1 MNLFEPLR
9 GIRHLLHTMFFR
21 LRILLPKQKA
31 VAFGPVGGGYPS
43 RISDI
48 YVINLDRQPQRL
60 VAVARELDRI
70 VDCTG
75 QPLSKRLIR
84 HAACDARALPAATLA
99 GVDVEPYYTLADQL
113 SVDPYP
119 QVLPNTFD
127 LTRPIRMSN
136 AEIAVAQSHIDIWK
150 RIASSEAPYAL
161 VLEDD
166 VWFEQGFGSLVDT
179 AWEEMRDRDETD
191 PDFDVLYLSFKE
203 VKHGAPK
210 IALSRS
216 VFRPERGLWYL
227 SGYVLSKRGAQR
239 LLARMPCRGPVDLWI
254 NQQFPVIDVRALRRS
269 VIPQRVDLLSTNSY
283 SILPVLS
290 QIGILSDA
298 TPGTFHQRPTETP
311 VFAFGSRNAGLSSLA
326 MALSMLGYRCCS
338 DLDDLLPVERGRL
351 LRGQRGRVFDAYVN
365 VAALEPHIAQLKER
379 YPGAKFI
386 IVGEIPESLSLPPEG
401 ILHQRAAPE
410 GWTVL
415 CEYLRMPPPSASY
428 PCAAERGVRRL
439 SPPAAASERLARGKR
454 LEHDASPWVAPPSR
468 HWHGIDVELREPGPR
483 SVASRARFDD
493 HLSELDASRWLPR
506 DDTFPG
512 NLALF
517 RPGSVRVRPCG
528 GLELVVANASLGVR
542 DLSAGA
548 VSSRGRFLYGRFE
561 ATLRATNVPGLVSG
575 FFLHRDLPR
584 QEIDVEITGNRPDQM
599 LTNVFFNPGCDGA
612 KFDYG
617 YRGTPFAIQLGF
629 DASEAFHTYAIEWA
643 PDEIRWFVDD
653 RLVHRRV
660 IWDPTPIPDLPMTLH
675 VNTWPTRSEE
685 LAGRLVRE
693 SLPAVAAIR
702 RIAVDANSA
711 EAQGDA
717 ISVRKDL
724 VRLVDKAQE
733 GEPLSKRDGS
743 AHWDAHVRDETY

>member
-9 GIRHLLHTMFFR
+9 GIRHLLHTIFFR
-21 LRILLPKQKA
+21 LRVLLPKQKA
-31 VAFGPVGGGYPS
+31 SAFGPVGDGCPG

-70 VDCTG
+70 MDCTG

-84 HAACDARALPAATLA
+84 HVACDARALPAATLV

-113 SVDPYP
+113 YVDPYP
-119 QVLPNTFD
+119 QVLPGTFD

-136 AEIAVAQSHIDIWK
+136 AEIAVAQSHIDVWK
-150 RIASSEAPYAL
+150 RIANSNARYAL

-166 VWFEQGFGSLVDT
+166 VWFEQGFGNLVDT
-179 AWEEMRDRDETD
+179 AWGEMQDHDGTD

-210 IALSRS
+210 VALSRS

-239 LLARMPCRGPVDLWI
+239 LLARLPCRGPVDLWI
-254 NQQFPVIDVRALRRS
+254 NQQFPVTDVRSLRRS

-298 TPGTFHQRPTETP
+298 TPGMFHQRPTETP
-311 VFAFGSRNAGLSSLA
+311 VFAFGAPNTGLSSLA
-326 MALSMLGYRCCS
+326 IALSMLGYRCCS
-338 DLDDLLPVERGRL
+338 DLDDLPTVERSRL

-365 VAALEPHIAQLKER
+365 VATLEPHIAQLKRR

-386 IVGEIPESLSLPPEG
+386 IVGEIPEKLPLPPESV
-401 ILHQRAAPE
+401 LHQRAVPE
-410 GWTVL
+410 DWTEL
-415 CEYLRMPPPSASY
+415 CEYLRMPPPNASY
-428 PCAAERGVRRL
+428 PCAADRGVRRFR
-439 SPPAAASERLARGKR
+439 PPTASSERLKKGKR
-454 LEHDASPWVAPPSR
+454 LEHDVSPWVAPPSR

-483 SVASRARFDD
+483 LEASRTQFDD
-493 HLSELDASRWLPR
+493 HLSELDASRWLSR

-517 RPGSVRVRPCG
+517 RHDSVRVLPSG
-528 GLELVVANASLGVR
+528 GLELVVASASLGVR
-542 DLSAGA
+542 ELSAGA
-548 VSSRGRFLYGRFE
+548 VSSRSRFLYGRFE
-561 ATLRATNVPGLVSG
+561 ATMRATNVPGMVSG

-599 LTNVFFNPGCDGA
+599 LANVFFNPGYDGA

-617 YRGTPFAIQLGF
+617 YRGTPFAIELGF
-629 DASEAFHTYAIEWA
+629 DASEAFHTYVIEWA

-653 RLVHRRV
+653 HLVHRRV
-660 IWDPTPIPDLPMTLH
+660 LWDPTPIPDLPMTLH

-685 LAGRLVRE
+685 LAGRLVSE
-693 SLPAVAAIR
+693 SLPAVTAVR
-702 RIAVDANSA
+702 RIAVDANSTD
-711 EAQGDA
+711 AQGDA
-717 ISVRKDL
+717 VSDREEL
-724 VRLVDKAQE
+724 GWLVDTAQE
-733 GEPLSKRDGS
+733 G
-743 AHWDAHVRDETY
+743 

>member
-1 MNLFEPLR
+1 MNLFEPLS
-9 GIRHLLHTMFFR
+9 GISHLLHTMFLR
-21 LRILLPKQKA
+21 LRVLLPKQTA
-31 VAFGPVGGGYPS
+31 CAFGPVGGGYPG

-48 YVINLDRQPQRL
+48 YVINLDLQPQRL

-70 VDCTG
+70 MDCTG

-119 QVLPNTFD
+119 QVLPDMFD
-127 LTRPIRMSN
+127 LTLPIRMSN

-150 RIASSEAPYAL
+150 RIASSSAPYAL

-166 VWFEQGFGSLVDT
+166 VWFEQGFGSLVDK
-179 AWEEMRDRDETD
+179 AWEEMRDRDGTD

-239 LLARMPCRGPVDLWI
+239 LLARLPCRGPVDLWI
-254 NQQFPVIDVRALRRS
+254 NQQFPVTDVRALRRS
-269 VIPQRVDLLSTNSY
+269 VIPQRIDLLSTNSY

-311 VFAFGSRNAGLSSLA
+311 VFAFGSRNAGLSTLA
-326 MALSMLGYRCCS
+326 VALSMLGYRCCS
-338 DLDDLLPVERGRL
+338 DLDDLPPVERGRL
-351 LRGQRGRVFDAYVN
+351 LRGQRGRLFDAYVN

-386 IVGEIPESLSLPPEG
+386 IVGEIPENLPLPPESV
-401 ILHQRAAPE
+401 LYQRAVTE
-410 GWTVL
+410 DWTEL
-415 CEYLRMPPPSASY
+415 CEYLRMPPPSASF

-439 SPPAAASERLARGKR
+439 RPPAATNERLARGKR
-454 LEHDASPWVAPPSR
+454 LKHDASPWVAPPSR
-468 HWHGIDVELREPGPR
+468 HWHGIDVELREPGPT
-483 SVASRARFDD
+483 SVASRTRFDD
-493 HLSELDASRWLPR
+493 HLSELDPFRWLSR
-506 DDTFPG
+506 GDTFPG

-517 RPGSVRVRPCG
+517 RPGNVRVLPSG
-528 GLELVVANASLGVR
+528 GLELVVASASLGVR
-542 DLSAGA
+542 ELSAGA
-548 VSSRGRFLYGRFE
+548 ISSRGRFLHGRFE

-584 QEIDVEITGNRPDQM
+584 QEIDVEITGSRPDHM

-617 YRGTPFAIQLGF
+617 YRGTPFAIELGF
-629 DASEAFHTYAIEWA
+629 DASEAFHAYAIEWA

-660 IWDPTPIPDLPMTLH
+660 LWDPTPIPDLPMTLH

-685 LAGRLVRE
+685 LAGRLVSE
-693 SLPAVAAIR
+693 SLPAVAAVR
-702 RIAVDANSA
+702 RIAVDASSTD
-711 EAQGDA
+711 AQGDA
-717 ISVRKDL
+717 VSVSEEL
-724 VRLVDKAQE
+724 EWLVDAAQE
-733 GEPLSKRDGS
+733 G
-743 AHWDAHVRDETY
+743 

>member
-1 MNLFEPLR
+1 MNLFEPLG
-9 GIRHLLHTMFFR
+9 GIRHLLHTMFMR
-21 LRILLPKQKA
+21 LRVLLPKQKA
-31 VAFGPVGGGYPS
+31 CAFGPVGAGYS
-43 RISDI
+43 DRISNI

-60 VAVARELDRI
+60 VAVTRELDRI

-75 QPLSKRLIR
+75 QPLSKLLIR
-84 HAACDARALPAATLA
+84 HAACDAQALPAATLG
-99 GVDVEPYYTLADQL
+99 GVDVDPYYTLADQL
-113 SVDPYP
+113 FVDPYP
-119 QVLPNTFD
+119 QVLPDTFD

-150 RIASSEAPYAL
+150 RIGSSRAPYAL

-166 VWFEQGFGSLVDT
+166 VWFEQDFGSLVDT
-179 AWEEMRDRDETD
+179 AWEEMRDHDGAD
-191 PDFDVLYLSFKE
+191 PDFDVLYLSYKE

-239 LLARMPCRGPVDLWI
+239 LLALLPCRGPVDLWI
-254 NQQFPVIDVRALRRS
+254 NQQFPATDVRALRRS

-311 VFAFGSRNAGLSSLA
+311 VFAFGSQNTGLSSLA
-326 MALSMLGYRCCS
+326 TALAMLGYRCCS
-338 DLDDLLPVERGRL
+338 DLDDLPSVERERL
-351 LRGQRGRVFDAYVN
+351 LQGQRRRVFDAYVN
-365 VAALEPHIAQLKER
+365 VAALEPHIAQLKVR

-386 IVGEIPESLSLPPEG
+386 ITGEIPENFPLPPESVW
-401 ILHQRAAPE
+401 HQRTVPK
-410 GWTVL
+410 GWKEL

-428 PCAAERGVRRL
+428 PSTAERGIRRL
-439 SPPAAASERLARGKR
+439 CPPAVTHEGPARGKL
-454 LEHDASPWVAPPSR
+454 LEHDASPWVVPPSG
-468 HWHGIDVELREPGPR
+468 HWHGIEVEHRQLGPR
-483 SVASRARFDD
+483 SGTFRVRFDD
-493 HLSELDASRWLPR
+493 HLSELDASRWLLR

-517 RPGSVRVRPCG
+517 RPSSVRVLPSG
-528 GLELVVANASLGVR
+528 GLELVVASASLGVR
-542 DLSAGA
+542 ELSAGA
-548 VSSRGRFLYGRFE
+548 VSSLGQFLYGRFE
-561 ATLRATNVPGLVSG
+561 ANLRATNVPGLVSG

-584 QEIDVEITGNRPDQM
+584 QEIDVEITGNRPDQ
-599 LTNVFFNPGCDGA
+599 LLANVFFNPGCDGA

-617 YRGTPFAIQLGF
+617 YRGTPFAIDLGF

-643 PDEIRWFVDD
+643 PDEIRWLVDD

-660 IWDPTPIPDLPMTLH
+660 LWDPTPIPDLPMTLH

-685 LAGRLVRE
+685 LAGTLVRE
-693 SLPAVAAIR
+693 SLPAVAAVR
-702 RIAVDANSA
+702 RIAVDANSTDA
-711 EAQGDA
+711 HGDA
-717 ISVRKDL
+717 VLIR
-724 VRLVDKAQE
+724 VDTA
-733 GEPLSKRDGS
+733 
-743 AHWDAHVRDETY
+743 

>member
-1 MNLFEPLR
+1 MNLFEPLS
-9 GIRHLLHTMFFR
+9 GIRHLLHSMFLR
-21 LRILLPKQKA
+21 LRLLLPKQTA
-31 VAFGPVGGGYPS
+31 CAFGPVGVGYPG

-60 VAVARELDRI
+60 ADVTRELERL
-70 VDCTG
+70 VDCSG

-119 QVLPNTFD
+119 QVLPDMFD
-127 LTRPIRMSN
+127 LTLPIRMSN

-150 RIASSEAPYAL
+150 RIASSNAPYAL

-179 AWEEMRDRDETD
+179 AWEEMRDCDGTD
-191 PDFDVLYLSFKE
+191 PDFDVFYLSFKE

-239 LLARMPCRGPVDLWI
+239 LLARLPCRGPVDLWI
-254 NQQFPVIDVRALRRS
+254 NQQYPVTDVRALRRS
-269 VIPQRVDLLSTNSY
+269 VIPQRIDLLSTNSY
-283 SILPVLS
+283 SILPVLT

-298 TPGTFHQRPTETP
+298 TPGTFHQRPTKTP
-311 VFAFGSRNAGLSSLA
+311 VFAFGSRNAGLSTLA
-326 MALSMLGYRCCS
+326 VALSMLGYRCCS
-338 DLDDLLPVERGRL
+338 DLDDLPPVERGRL

-365 VAALEPHIAQLKER
+365 VAALEPHIAQLQGR

-386 IVGEIPESLSLPPEG
+386 IVGEIPEYLPLPPESV
-401 ILHQRAAPE
+401 LHLRAVPE
-410 GWTVL
+410 DWTAL
-415 CEYLRMPPPSASY
+415 CEYLRLPPPSASFPY
-428 PCAAERGVRRL
+428 AAERGVRRL
-439 SPPAAASERLARGKR
+439 RPPAAVGESLARGKR
-454 LEHDASPWVAPPSR
+454 LKHDASPWAVPPSR
-468 HWHGIDVELREPGPR
+468 HWHGIDVEQRQPGPK
-483 SVASRARFDD
+483 SETSRAQFDD
-493 HLSELDASRWLPR
+493 HLRGLDTSRWLSR

-517 RPGSVRVRPCG
+517 RPGNVRVLPSG
-528 GLELVVANASLGVR
+528 GLELVVASASFGVR
-542 DLSAGA
+542 ELSAGA

-599 LTNVFFNPGCDGA
+599 LANVFFNPGCDGA

-617 YRGTPFAIQLGF
+617 YRGTPFAIELGF

-660 IWDPTPIPDLPMTLH
+660 LWDPTPIPDLPMTLH

-693 SLPAVAAIR
+693 CLPAVAAVR
-702 RIAVDANSA
+702 RIAVDANSTD
-711 EAQGDA
+711 AQGDV
-717 ISVRKDL
+717 ISLREEL
-724 VRLVDKAQE
+724 MGLVD
-733 GEPLSKRDGS
+733 S
-743 AHWDAHVRDETY
+743 A

>member
-1 MNLFEPLR
+1 MNLFEPLGGMR
-9 GIRHLLHTMFFR
+9 YLLHTMFLR
-21 LRILLPKQKA
+21 LRVLLPKQRA
-31 VAFGPVGGGYPS
+31 CAFGPVGAGSSG
-43 RISDI
+43 RVSDI

-60 VAVARELDRI
+60 VAVTRELDRI

-84 HAACDARALPAATLA
+84 HAACDAQAFPAATLG

-119 QVLPNTFD
+119 QVLPDTFD

-150 RIASSEAPYAL
+150 SISSSRAPYAL

-179 AWEEMRDRDETD
+179 AWKEMRERDGVD
-191 PDFDVLYLSFKE
+191 PDFDVLYLSYKE

-210 IALSRS
+210 IALSPS

-239 LLARMPCRGPVDLWI
+239 LLARLPCRGPVDLWI

-269 VIPQRVDLLSTNSY
+269 VIPQRIDLLSTNSY
-283 SILPVLS
+283 SILPALS
-290 QIGILSDA
+290 QIGILSDT

-311 VFAFGSRNAGLSSLA
+311 VFAFGSQNAGLSSLA
-326 MALSMLGYRCCS
+326 AALSMLGYRCCS
-338 DLDDLLPVERGRL
+338 DLDDLPPVERDRL
-351 LRGQRGRVFDAYVN
+351 LRGQRRRVFDAYVN
-365 VAALEPHIAQLKER
+365 VAALEPHIVLLKSR

-386 IVGEIPESLSLPPEG
+386 IVGEIPENWPLPPDSV
-401 ILHQRAAPE
+401 LHQRTAPK
-410 GWTVL
+410 GWTEL

-439 SPPAAASERLARGKR
+439 RLPVAPGKRLARAKR
-454 LEHDASPWVAPPSR
+454 LEHDVSPWVVPPSR
-468 HWHGIDVELREPGPR
+468 HWNGIDVEQYQSEPMSG
-483 SVASRARFDD
+483 ASRTRFDD
-493 HLSELDASRWLPR
+493 HFSEIDASRWQSR
-506 DDTFPG
+506 GDTFPG

-517 RPGSVRVRPCG
+517 RPGSVRVLPFG
-528 GLELVVANASLGVR
+528 GLELVVASASLGVR
-542 DLSAGA
+542 ELSAGA
-548 VSSRGRFLYGRFE
+548 VSSRGQFLYGRFE
-561 ATLRATNVPGLVSG
+561 ANLRATNVPGLVSG

-584 QEIDVEITGNRPDQM
+584 QEIDVEITGNRPDR
-599 LTNVFFNPGCDGA
+599 LLANVFFNPGCDGA

-617 YRGTPFAIQLGF
+617 YRGTPFIIDLGF

-643 PDEIRWFVDD
+643 PDEIRWLVDD

-660 IWDPTPIPDLPMTLH
+660 LWDPTPIPDLPMTLH

-685 LAGRLVRE
+685 LAGRLVPE
-693 SLPAVAAIR
+693 SLPAVAAVR
-702 RIAVDANSA
+702 RITVDANSID
-711 EAQGDA
+711 AQVDA
-717 ISVRKDL
+717 VSIRKEL
-724 VRLVDKAQE
+724 VGVVDTA
-733 GEPLSKRDGS
+733 
-743 AHWDAHVRDETY
+743 

>member
-1 MNLFEPLR
+1 MNLFEPLG
-9 GIRHLLHTMFFR
+9 GIRHLLHTISMR
-21 LRILLPKQKA
+21 LRVLLPKQKA
-31 VAFGPVGGGYPS
+31 CAFGPVGAGYPD

-60 VAVARELDRI
+60 VAVTRELDRI

-75 QPLSKRLIR
+75 QPLSKLLIR
-84 HAACDARALPAATLA
+84 HAACDAQALPAATLG
-99 GVDVEPYYTLADQL
+99 GVDVDPYYTLADQL
-113 SVDPYP
+113 FVDPYP
-119 QVLPNTFD
+119 QVLPDTFD

-150 RIASSEAPYAL
+150 RIGSSRAPYAL

-179 AWEEMRDRDETD
+179 AWEEMRDHDGAD
-191 PDFDVLYLSFKE
+191 PDFDVLYLSYKE

-239 LLARMPCRGPVDLWI
+239 LLARLPCRGPVDLWI
-254 NQQFPVIDVRALRRS
+254 NQQFPAIEVRALRRS

-290 QIGILSDA
+290 QIGILSDV

-311 VFAFGSRNAGLSSLA
+311 VFAFGSQNTGLSSLA
-326 MALSMLGYRCCS
+326 TALAMLGYRCCS
-338 DLDDLLPVERGRL
+338 DLDDLPSVERERL
-351 LRGQRGRVFDAYVN
+351 LQGKRGRVFDAYVN
-365 VAALEPHIAQLKER
+365 VAALEPRIAQLKVR

-386 IVGEIPESLSLPPEG
+386 IAGEIPENLPLPPESV
-401 ILHQRAAPE
+401 LHQRTAPK
-410 GWTVL
+410 GWTEL

-428 PCAAERGVRRL
+428 PSTAERGVRRFC
-439 SPPAAASERLARGKR
+439 PPAATREGPARGKL
-454 LEHDASPWVAPPSR
+454 LEHDASPWVVPPSR
-468 HWHGIDVELREPGPR
+468 HWHGIEVEHHQPGPR
-483 SVASRARFDD
+483 LGEFRVRFDD
-493 HLSELDASRWLPR
+493 HLSELDASRWLSR

-517 RPGSVRVRPCG
+517 RPSSVRVLPSG
-528 GLELVVANASLGVR
+528 GLELVVASASLGVR
-542 DLSAGA
+542 ELSAGA
-548 VSSRGRFLYGRFE
+548 VSSRGQFLYGRFE
-561 ATLRATNVPGLVSG
+561 ANLRATNVPGLVSG

-584 QEIDVEITGNRPDQM
+584 QEIDVEITGNRPDQ
-599 LTNVFFNPGCDGA
+599 LLVNVFFNPGCDGA

-617 YRGTPFAIQLGF
+617 YRGTPFAIDLGF
-629 DASEAFHTYAIEWA
+629 DASEAFHTYAIEWT
-643 PDEIRWFVDD
+643 PDEIRWRVDD

-660 IWDPTPIPDLPMTLH
+660 LWDPTPIPDLPMTLH

-693 SLPAVAAIR
+693 SLPAVAVFR
-702 RIAVDANSA
+702 RIAVDANSSDV
-711 EAQGDA
+711 QDDA
-717 ISVRKDL
+717 VSVR
-724 VRLVDKAQE
+724 
-733 GEPLSKRDGS
+733 
-743 AHWDAHVRDETY
+743 

>member
-1 MNLFEPLR
+1 MNLFEPLG
-9 GIRHLLHTMFFR
+9 GIRHLMHTMFMR
-21 LRILLPKQKA
+21 LRVLLPKQKA
-31 VAFGPVGGGYPS
+31 CAFGPVGAGYS
-43 RISDI
+43 DRISNI

-60 VAVARELDRI
+60 VAVTRELDRI

-75 QPLSKRLIR
+75 QPLSKLLIR
-84 HAACDARALPAATLA
+84 HAACDAQALPAATLG
-99 GVDVEPYYTLADQL
+99 GVDVDPYYTLADQL
-113 SVDPYP
+113 FVDPYP
-119 QVLPNTFD
+119 QVLPDTFD

-150 RIASSEAPYAL
+150 RIGSSRAPYAL

-166 VWFEQGFGSLVDT
+166 VWFEQDFGSLVDT
-179 AWEEMRDRDETD
+179 AWEEMRDHDGAD
-191 PDFDVLYLSFKE
+191 PDFDVLYLSYKE

-239 LLARMPCRGPVDLWI
+239 LLALLPCRGPVDLWI
-254 NQQFPVIDVRALRRS
+254 NQQFPATDVRALRRS

-311 VFAFGSRNAGLSSLA
+311 VFAFGSQNTGLSSLA
-326 MALSMLGYRCCS
+326 TALAMLGYRCCS
-338 DLDDLLPVERGRL
+338 DLDDLPSVERERL
-351 LRGQRGRVFDAYVN
+351 LQGQRRRVFDAYVN
-365 VAALEPHIAQLKER
+365 VAALEPHIAQLKVR

-386 IVGEIPESLSLPPEG
+386 ITGEIPENFPLPPESV
-401 ILHQRAAPE
+401 LHQRTVPK
-410 GWTVL
+410 GWKEL

-428 PCAAERGVRRL
+428 PSTAERGIRRL
-439 SPPAAASERLARGKR
+439 CPPAVTHEGPARGKL
-454 LEHDASPWVAPPSR
+454 LEHDASPWVVPPSG
-468 HWHGIDVELREPGPR
+468 HWHGIEVEHRQLGPR
-483 SVASRARFDD
+483 SGTFRVRFDD
-493 HLSELDASRWLPR
+493 HLSELDASRWLLR

-517 RPGSVRVRPCG
+517 RPSSVRVLPSG
-528 GLELVVANASLGVR
+528 GLELVVASASLGVR
-542 DLSAGA
+542 ELSAGA
-548 VSSRGRFLYGRFE
+548 VSSLGQFLYGRFE
-561 ATLRATNVPGLVSG
+561 ANLRATNVPGLVSG

-584 QEIDVEITGNRPDQM
+584 QEIDVEITGNRPDQ
-599 LTNVFFNPGCDGA
+599 LLANVFFNPGCDGA

-617 YRGTPFAIQLGF
+617 YRGTPFAIDLGF

-643 PDEIRWFVDD
+643 PDEIRWLVDD

-660 IWDPTPIPDLPMTLH
+660 LWDPTPIPDLPMTLH

-685 LAGRLVRE
+685 LAGTLVRE
-693 SLPAVAAIR
+693 SLPAVAAVR
-702 RIAVDANSA
+702 RIAVDANSTDA
-711 EAQGDA
+711 HGDA
-717 ISVRKDL
+717 VLIR
-724 VRLVDKAQE
+724 VDTA
-733 GEPLSKRDGS
+733 
-743 AHWDAHVRDETY
+743 

>member
-1 MNLFEPLR
+1 MNLFEPLG
-9 GIRHLLHTMFFR
+9 GIRHLLHTMSMR
-21 LRILLPKQKA
+21 LRVLLPKQKA
-31 VAFGPVGGGYPS
+31 CAFGPVGAGYPG
-43 RISDI
+43 RVSDI

-60 VAVARELDRI
+60 VAVTRELDRI

-84 HAACDARALPAATLA
+84 HAACDARALPAATLG
-99 GVDVEPYYTLADQL
+99 GVDIEPYYTLADQL

-119 QVLPNTFD
+119 QVLPDTFD

-150 RIASSEAPYAL
+150 RIGSSRAPYAL

-179 AWEEMRDRDETD
+179 AWEEMRDHDGAD
-191 PDFDVLYLSFKE
+191 PDFDVLYLSYKE

-239 LLARMPCRGPVDLWI
+239 LLARLPCRGPVDLWI
-254 NQQFPVIDVRALRRS
+254 NQQFPVTDVRALRRS

-311 VFAFGSRNAGLSSLA
+311 VFAFGSQNTGLSSLA
-326 MALSMLGYRCCS
+326 AALAMLGYRCCS
-338 DLDDLLPVERGRL
+338 DLDDLPPVERERL
-351 LRGQRGRVFDAYVN
+351 LQGQRRRVFDAYVN
-365 VAALEPHIAQLKER
+365 VAALEPHIAQLKVR

-386 IVGEIPESLSLPPEG
+386 IAGEIPETLPLPPESV
-401 ILHQRAAPE
+401 LHLRTVPK
-410 GWTVL
+410 GWTEL

-428 PCAAERGVRRL
+428 PSTAERGVRRL
-439 SPPAAASERLARGKR
+439 CPPAATSEGLARGKL
-454 LEHDASPWVAPPSR
+454 LEHDASPWVVPPSR
-468 HWHGIDVELREPGPR
+468 HWHGIEVEHRQPAPR
-483 SVASRARFDD
+483 SGAFRVRFDD
-493 HLSELDASRWLPR
+493 HLSELDASRWLSR

-517 RPGSVRVRPCG
+517 RPGSVRVLPSG
-528 GLELVVANASLGVR
+528 GLELMVASASLGVR
-542 DLSAGA
+542 ELSAGA
-548 VSSRGRFLYGRFE
+548 VSSRGQFLYGRFE
-561 ATLRATNVPGLVSG
+561 ANLRATNVPGLVSG

-584 QEIDVEITGNRPDQM
+584 QEIDVEITGNRPDQ
-599 LTNVFFNPGCDGA
+599 LLVNVFFNPGCDGA

-617 YRGTPFAIQLGF
+617 YRGTPFAIDLGF

-643 PDEIRWFVDD
+643 PDEIRWLVDD

-660 IWDPTPIPDLPMTLH
+660 LWDPTPIPDLPMTLH

-693 SLPAVAAIR
+693 SLPAVAVVR
-702 RIAVDANSA
+702 LIAVDANSSD
-711 EAQGDA
+711 AQDDVV
-717 ISVRKDL
+717 SVREEL
-724 VRLVDKAQE
+724 VGPVDTA
-733 GEPLSKRDGS
+733 
-743 AHWDAHVRDETY
+743 

>member
-9 GIRHLLHTMFFR
+9 GIRHLFHTMFLR
-21 LRILLPKQKA
+21 LRVLLPKQKA
-31 VAFGPVGGGYPS
+31 CAFGPAGGGYTG

-60 VAVARELDRI
+60 VAVARELARI

-119 QVLPNTFD
+119 QVLPDTFD

-150 RIASSEAPYAL
+150 RIASSKAPYAL

-179 AWEEMRDRDETD
+179 AWEEMRDRDGTD

-239 LLARMPCRGPVDLWI
+239 LLARLPCRGPVDLWI
-254 NQQFPVIDVRALRRS
+254 NHQFPETDVRALRRS

-298 TPGTFHQRPTETP
+298 TPGKFHQRPTETP
-311 VFAFGSRNAGLSSLA
+311 VFAFGSRNAGLSTLA
-326 MALSMLGYRCCS
+326 EALSMLGYRCCS
-338 DLDDLLPVERGRL
+338 DLDDLPAVERGRL

-386 IVGEIPESLSLPPEG
+386 IVGEIPENLPLPLEG
-401 ILHQRAAPE
+401 VLHQRAVPE
-410 GWTVL
+410 GWTEL
-415 CEYLRMPPPSASY
+415 CEYLRMPPPNASF

-439 SPPAAASERLARGKR
+439 RPPAAASERLARGKQ
-454 LEHDASPWVAPPSR
+454 LKHDASPWVAPPSR

-483 SVASRARFDD
+483 SVGSRTRFDD
-493 HLSELDASRWLPR
+493 HLSELDAFRWLSR

-517 RPGSVRVRPCG
+517 RPSSVRVLPSG
-528 GLELVVANASLGVR
+528 GLELVVASASLGVR
-542 DLSAGA
+542 ELSAGA
-548 VSSRGRFLYGRFE
+548 VSSRSRFLYGRFE

-599 LTNVFFNPGCDGA
+599 LANVFFNPGCDGA

-617 YRGTPFAIQLGF
+617 YRGTPFAIALGF
-629 DASEAFHTYAIEWA
+629 DASKAFHTYAIEWA
-643 PDEIRWFVDD
+643 PDEIRWFVDH

-660 IWDPTPIPDLPMTLH
+660 LWDPTPIPDLPMTLH

-685 LAGRLVRE
+685 LAGRLVRG
-693 SLPAVAAIR
+693 SLPAVAAVR
-702 RIAVDANSA
+702 RIAVDANSTD
-711 EAQGDA
+711 AQGDA
-717 ISVRKDL
+717 VSVGEDL
-724 VRLVDKAQE
+724 EWLVDTAQE
-733 GEPLSKRDGS
+733 G
-743 AHWDAHVRDETY
+743 

>member
-9 GIRHLLHTMFFR
+9 GIRHVLHAMFFR
-21 LRILLPKQKA
+21 LRVLLPKQKA
-31 VAFGPVGGGYPS
+31 CAFGPVAGGSQG

-60 VAVARELDRI
+60 EAVSRELDRI
-70 VDCTG
+70 VDCMG
-75 QPLSKRLIR
+75 HPLSKRLIR
-84 HAACDARALPAATLA
+84 HVACDAQVLPVATFS

-119 QVLPNTFD
+119 QVLPDTFD

-136 AEIAVAQSHIDIWK
+136 AEIAVAQSHIDVWK
-150 RIASSEAPYAL
+150 RIASSKAPYAL

-166 VWFEQGFGSLVDT
+166 VWFEQGFTSLVDK
-179 AWEEMRDRDETD
+179 AWEEMRDRDGKN
-191 PDFDVLYLSFKE
+191 PDFDVFYLSFKE

-210 IALSRS
+210 VTLSHS

-239 LLARMPCRGPVDLWI
+239 LLARLPCRGPVDLWI
-254 NQQFPVIDVRALRRS
+254 NLQFPVIDVRALRRS

-283 SILPVLS
+283 SILPVLT
-290 QIGILSDA
+290 QIGILSDT
-298 TPGTFHQRPTETP
+298 TPGQFHQRPSETP
-311 VFAFGSRNAGLSSLA
+311 VFAFGSRNAGLSSLSV
-326 MALSMLGYRCCS
+326 ALSMLGYRCCS
-338 DLDDLLPVERGRL
+338 DLDDLPPVERGRL

-365 VAALEPHIAQLKER
+365 VAALEPHIAQLKCR
-379 YPGAKFI
+379 YPRAKFI
-386 IVGEIPESLSLPPEG
+386 IVGEIHEKLPLPPESV
-401 ILHQRAAPE
+401 LHQRAIPE
-410 GWTVL
+410 DWTEL

-428 PCAAERGVRRL
+428 PCAADRGVRRL
-439 SPPAAASERLARGKR
+439 RSPSAASERLARGKQLR
-454 LEHDASPWVAPPSR
+454 HDASPWVAPPWR
-468 HWHGIDVELREPGPR
+468 HWHGIDVEVREPGPGPR
-483 SVASRARFDD
+483 PIASRVRFDD
-493 HLSELDASRWLPR
+493 HLSELDASRWLLR

-517 RPGSVRVRPCG
+517 RPGSVRVRSSG
-528 GLELVVANASLGVR
+528 GLELLVASTPLGVR

-660 IWDPTPIPDLPMTLH
+660 LWDPTPIPDLPMTLH
-675 VNTWPTRSEE
+675 INTWPTRSEE

-711 EAQGDA
+711 DAQGDV
-717 ISVRKDL
+717 ISVGEEL
-724 VRLVDKAQE
+724 ERLIETTQE
-733 GEPLSKRDGS
+733 G
-743 AHWDAHVRDETY
+743 

>member
-1 MNLFEPLR
+1 MNLIKPLR
-9 GIRHLLHTMFFR
+9 GIRYLLHTIFLR
-21 LRILLPKQKA
+21 LRVLLPKQKA
-31 VAFGPVGGGYPS
+31 CAFGPADDVYS
-43 RISDI
+43 SKISEI

-60 VAVARELDRI
+60 MAVVRELDRI

-84 HAACDARALPAATLA
+84 HAACDARTLPASTLA
-99 GVDVEPYYTLADQL
+99 SVDIEPYYTLADQL

-119 QVLPNTFD
+119 EVLPDTFD
-127 LTRPIRMSN
+127 LTREIRMSN

-150 RIASSEAPYAL
+150 KIACSQSPYTL

-166 VWFEQGFGSLVDT
+166 VWFEQRFGSLLDT
-179 AWEEMRDRDETD
+179 AWQEMRNSDGND

-210 IALSRS
+210 VALSRS

-239 LLARMPCRGPVDLWI
+239 LLARLPCRGPVDLWI

-298 TPGTFHQRPTETP
+298 TPGTFHQHPTQTP
-311 VFAFGSRNAGLSSLA
+311 VFAFGSRNTGLSSMA

-338 DLDDLLPVERGRL
+338 DLDDLPPVERGRL

-379 YPGAKFI
+379 YPSAKFI
-386 IVGEIPESLSLPPEG
+386 FVGEIPENLPLLPEF
-401 ILHQRAAPE
+401 ILHLRALPDS
-410 GWTVL
+410 WKDL
-415 CEYLRMPPPSASY
+415 CEYLRTPPPSAIY
-428 PCAAERGVRRL
+428 PNTVERGVRRL
-439 SPPAAASERLARGKR
+439 RPPSAAAEKLASGKR
-454 LEHDASPWVAPPSR
+454 LEHDVSPWVVPPSR
-468 HWHGIDVELREPGPR
+468 HWYGIDVELHEKGLR
-483 SVASRARFDD
+483 SEASRVRFDD
-493 HLSELDASRWLPR
+493 HLRELNASRWLSR

-517 RPGSVRVRPCG
+517 RPGSVRVLPSG
-528 GLELVVANASLGVR
+528 GLELEVAVSSLGVR
-542 DLSAGA
+542 EMSAGA

-584 QEIDVEITGNRPDQM
+584 QEIDVEITGNRPNQM

-617 YRGTPFAIQLGF
+617 YRGTPFAIELGF
-629 DASEAFHTYAIEWA
+629 DASKAFHTYAIEWE

-660 IWDPTPIPDLPMTLH
+660 LWDPTPIPDLPMTLH

-685 LAGRLVRE
+685 LAGILVRD
-693 SLPAVAAIR
+693 SLPAVATVR
-702 RIAVDANSA
+702 RIAVDANSTD
-711 EAQGDA
+711 AQCDA
-717 ISVRKDL
+717 VSDQEDL
-724 VRLVDKAQE
+724 RELVHIEQE
-733 GEPLSKRDGS
+733 G
-743 AHWDAHVRDETY
+743 